1 MSQPAGVPPGDVQG
15 RHYLYP
21 GTIFVHRQPHLVT
34 TVLGS
39 CVSVCLWN
47 QTAQLGGINHY
58 LLPLW
63 NGEGLP
69 TPKYGN
75 IAIAKL
81 VEKVKALSGP
91 GDKLVAKVFGGASM
105 WEKADGLLAIG
116 KRNIEFA
123 IETLDA
129 SGIAIISSDLG
140 GHQGRKL
147 IFNTG
152 DGTVLMRRQRA
163 MHSAAAEG

>member
-1 MSQPAGVPPGDVQG
+1 MMQITAAPDTNQER

-39 CVSVCLWN
+39 CVAVCLWN
-47 QTAQLGGINHY
+47 ETAQLGGINHY

-75 IAIAKL
+75 VAITKL
-81 VEKVKALSGP
+81 VEKVRAYSSP
-91 GDKLVAKVFGGASM
+91 GDKLIAKVFGGASM
-105 WEKADGLLAIG
+105 WEKAVGLLAVG
-116 KRNIEFA
+116 QRNEEFA
-123 IETLDA
+123 IETLESLKIKIVA
-129 SGIAIISSDLG
+129 RDLG
-140 GHQGRKL
+140 GNQGRKV

-152 DGTVLMRRQRA
+152 DGSVLMRRQRA
-163 MHSAAAEG
+163 MRNNSADK